1 LGKSD
6 RDAFTGERVNV
17 TGRIA
22 DQQDAARHT
31 ATRRLSQWPRTEDW
45 SAFHT
50 YTAKSIAKDREAL
63 KSFVE

>member
-17 TGRIA
+17 NGSIA
-22 DQQDAARHT
+22 DQQDAARHA

-45 SAFHT
+45 SACYT
-50 YTAKSIAKDREAL
+50 YTAKSITQVREAL